1 MNPGNFFIDRIVG
14 DREDIKIFIYIIC
27 SDRECADKI
36 ENYGKSIGKEIDE
49 KKNKNLSKF
58 DQTFKLTKSDV
69 RQLEEGMDHK
79 NELIEEEDKE

>member
-36 ENYGKSIGKEIDE
+36 ENYGKSIGKELDE

-69 RQLEEGMDHK
+69 RQLEE
-79 NELIEEEDKE
+79 